1 MTRVLRAESTD
12 RNIPL
17 NAVAPGYT
25 DTEILNQV
33 RRPESRDH
41 GAMRLIPSR
50 RFVQSDEIASLVAFL
65 ASDDASTVPGH
76 VPSLTA
82 PSSWDLDP
90 AK

>member
-1 MTRVLRAESTD
+1 MTRVLSASRQIATS
-12 RNIPL
+12 PV
-17 NAVAPGYT
+17 NAAAPGYT

-41 GAMRLIPSR
+41 GAMRRIPSR
-50 RFVQSDEIASLVAFL
+50 RFVQPDEIASLVAFL
-65 ASDDASTVPGH
+65 ASEDARTVTGH

-82 PSSWDLDP
+82 PSSWDLDS